1 MDYKSSKII
10 FYDDK
15 SDTMHGVVQE
25 LLNTFKNVRGF
36 SKYNNSGA
44 ILIDIGS
51 ELCLQNTNQYIICRA
66 AKSQRR
72 LKIQPHGIFLLFFAD

>member
-25 LLNTFKNVRGF
+25 LLNTFKNVREF

-44 ILIDIGS
+44 ISIDIGS
-51 ELCLQNTNQYIICRA
+51 ELCL
-66 AKSQRR
+66 
-72 LKIQPHGIFLLFFAD
+72 